1 MGGDVLGKRIHEL
14 RTERDS
20 IKWSIDDY
28 RAKGEIPPSDLLE
41 DLRRVGIDLLV
52 ALDDRDERI

>member
-1 MGGDVLGKRIHEL
+1 MSGDVLGKRIHEL

-28 RAKGEIPPSDLLE
+28 RAKGELPPDDLLE

-52 ALDDRDERI
+52 ALDDRDEKI